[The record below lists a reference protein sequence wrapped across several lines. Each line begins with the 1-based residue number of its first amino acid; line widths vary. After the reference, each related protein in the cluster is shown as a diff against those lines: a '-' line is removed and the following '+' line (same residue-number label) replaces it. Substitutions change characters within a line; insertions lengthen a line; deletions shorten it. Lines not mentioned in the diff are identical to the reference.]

1 MILRQLTIKDYDQ
14 LEKLISVIESSIEN
28 HFWWLP
34 INKISRDHFLDPEWC
49 YFVGIFDG
57 NELVAASGLFY
68 NEHEFGETLKK
79 LTDVS
84 MPIAEIGRS
93 MVKPSYRGNNLLL
106 TMNKKLLSV
115 AKEIGI
121 KTIIVTIHP
130 DNIASKR
137 SFSKLGAVL
146 KATIVKNV
154 CFSREIY
161 TIDVQ

>member
-1 MILRQLTIKDYDQ
+1 M
-14 LEKLISVIESSIEN
+14 KLAV
-28 HFWWLP
+28 
-34 INKISRDHFLDPEWC
+34 
-49 YFVGIFDG
+49 FDFDST
-57 NELVAASGLFY
+57 LMD
-68 NEHEFGETLKK
+68 GETLEF
-79 LTDVS
+79 L
-84 MPIAEIGRS
+84 
-93 MVKPSYRGNNLLL
+93 
-106 TMNKKLLSV
+106 